1 MSCHSEPDKR
11 PVRPSTP
18 SRSQVNI
25 KENFLGWCVCLC
37 VCASIMYNQAR
48 HSVCSGA
55 SSDIFGHRQA
65 VASEPCGRG
74 KACQAFLW
82 GRSIGVVACIQ
93 RACWRCAKPCGAL
106 MQLGF
111 CLLTF
116 QSFRLKRALATAVL
130 ATSPPPPALM
140 L

>member
-1 MSCHSEPDKR
+1 M
-11 PVRPSTP
+11 
-18 SRSQVNI
+18 
-25 KENFLGWCVCLC
+25 
-37 VCASIMYNQAR
+37 
-48 HSVCSGA
+48 SVCVRQHNVQPSKAFCLLRRFIA
-55 SSDIFGHRQA
+55 SPDISGHRQA

-82 GRSIGVVACIQ
+82 GRSTGVVACIQ

-106 MQLGF
+106 MQLVF

-130 ATSPPPPALM
+130 AISPPPPALM
-140 L
+140 LWETVPELGPWTCLTGIFAACSQLVIDRKL